1 MTHFVY
7 PVEDFSR
14 YFFLG
19 ICLWNIVEVFVF
31 LSSKRMLFF
40 LLLYVTV
47 LLQCI
52 YDAIPIQ
59 RIVSDPFGSCRDT
72 GLEAVCKSDLKAT
85 KKSVLMDL

>member
-7 PVEDFSR
+7 PVEDFSG

-19 ICLWNIVEVFVF
+19 ICLWNLVEVFVF
-31 LSSKRMLFF
+31 LFSKRMLFF
-40 LLLYVTV
+40 LLLYLTV
-47 LLQCI
+47 LMQRI

-59 RIVSDPFGSCRDT
+59 RIVGDPFGSCRAT